1 MIQRKFLVLTLLFSL
16 LLSSVVNIG
25 MTNAAS
31 NNLVVIHTSNPFTS
45 LNPYTTDGNLT
56 MNRDV
61 NYLTSLGFNH
71 VDDRGNVVP
80 NSSFGSYVVIPP
92 SGGNSNYQVKYT
104 WTSEAVWSDG
114 VPITKEDFLL
124 WYLVSNN
131 AFATAAGLGSP
142 DNGGVSAFK
151 SALYSGWEYT
161 YIEKPSG
168 WGDDFITFQYRF
180 LPADW
185 ELHTPIAMP
194 AHALSMLAEGGTISS
209 QFATHLSNANLAKSN
224 FFKAFS
230 SNQTGVLRKLG
241 DTWSRF
247 YNVSRID
254 RNTNP
259 LLLVCN
265 GAYQV
270 SEVGVDPIKNVRL
283 IKNERYVSTEPRIA
297 NIEFALYPDGTRAE
311 AAVDAGEI
319 DIYSIQATSDAVS
332 RFKAKT
338 GVNVVS
344 GDASTIEHFD
354 IRIGGSGTT
363 WNSAKPLQ
371 GQSVQAREL
380 RSALLMAIPRQEII
394 DSVIKPIN
402 SRAEVPESLLVPSS
416 SSQYLSHV
424 QNSDVSKFSPNGESA
439 SIKADK
445 ALQIVKK
452 YYPSATAERP
462 VIPVRILYG
471 ANNSRRAAVGKL
483 INANLSKA
491 GFQVT
496 EAVEA
501 SWASKLA
508 DPTYDAMFFAW
519 VISPWVTSNPT
530 DKYCSTCGSNFI
542 GLSNLVIDTEV
553 KAVAGTQSTSEREAT
568 FAKVE
573 NQVVSVEAA
582 SLPLF
587 AHPVAVAVS
596 KNLNNFKLSPNSPV
610 SYLWNFWEWSVGA
623 VNQATISCSRGNTT
637 RTFASTICPAGWADL
652 SKPDPTPTPTPTP
665 TKAPVPVRPSAPLIE
680 LKENNLLIQM
690 KLAPNSTSVFLYAP
704 ELGIPESNPLQG
716 VVRDGIGYF
725 TTAITSKF
733 SGLSVNVSSFSVVG
747 GVNSDTAVERIAI
760 PTLPTPAPVVKKTPT
775 PTPKVTVKKPAP
787 VAKKKPTVTCTK
799 GAITRVFDGTKCPSG
814 FKK

>member
-1 MIQRKFLVLTLLFSL
+1 
-16 LLSSVVNIG
+16 
-25 MTNAAS
+25 
-31 NNLVVIHTSNPFTS
+31 
-45 LNPYTTDGNLT
+45 
-56 MNRDV
+56 
-61 NYLTSLGFNH
+61 
-71 VDDRGNVVP
+71 
-80 NSSFGSYVVIPP
+80 
-92 SGGNSNYQVKYT
+92 
-104 WTSEAVWSDG
+104 
-114 VPITKEDFLL
+114 
-124 WYLVSNN
+124 
-131 AFATAAGLGSP
+131 
-142 DNGGVSAFK
+142 
-151 SALYSGWEYT
+151 
-161 YIEKPSG
+161 
-168 WGDDFITFQYRF
+168 
-180 LPADW
+180 
-185 ELHTPIAMP
+185 
-194 AHALSMLAEGGTISS
+194 
-209 QFATHLSNANLAKSN
+209 
-224 FFKAFS
+224 
-230 SNQTGVLRKLG
+230 
-241 DTWSRF
+241 
-247 YNVSRID
+247 
-254 RNTNP
+254 
-259 LLLVCN
+259 
-265 GAYQV
+265 
-270 SEVGVDPIKNVRL
+270 VGVDPIKNVRL

-297 NIEFALYPDGTRAE
+297 NIEFALYPDGAKAE

-319 DIYSIQATSDAVS
+319 DIYSMQATSDVVS

-354 IRIGGSGTT
+354 IRIGGSGTA

-402 SRAEVPESLLVPSS
+402 ARAEVPESLLVSS
-416 SSQYLSHV
+416 GSSQYLSHV
-424 QNSDVSKFSPNGESA
+424 QNSDVGKFSPNGESA
-439 SIKADK
+439 STKANK

-501 SWASKLA
+501 SW
-508 DPTYDAMFFAW
+508 
-519 VISPWVTSNPT
+519 VISPWVTANPT
-530 DKYCSTCGSNFI
+530 DKYCSTCGSNYI
-542 GLSNLVIDTEV
+542 GLSNLLIDTEV
-553 KAVAGTQSTSEREAT
+553 KAIAGTQSTSEREAT

-573 NQVVSVEAA
+573 NQVVSIEAA

-596 KNLNNFKLSPNSPV
+596 KNLNNFKFSSSNPYSTI
-610 SYLWNFWEWSVGA
+610 WNFWEWSVGA

-665 TKAPVPVRPSAPLIE
+665 TKAAVPVKPSSPLIE
-680 LKENNLLIQM
+680 LNQNNLLIQM

-704 ELGIPESNPLQG
+704 DLGIPESKPLQG

-725 TTAITSKF
+725 TTPITSKF
-733 SGLSVNVSSFSVVG
+733 SGLNVSVSAFSIVD
-747 GVNSDTAVERIAI
+747 GVNSDKVVENVVV
-760 PTLPTPAPVVKKTPT
+760 PKLPTPAPVVKKSPT
-775 PTPKVTVKKPAP
+775 PTPKATVKKPAP